1 MSTETV
7 VVIVMVLLI
16 LAALPSWPHS
26 RDWGYGPS
34 GVLMVIGVI
43 VLAFL
48 LFGDGGFRGRGGDA
62 DVSRPAGRGADIE
75 GAAEEVGDGLKEAG
89 RDIKRTVQD
98 ATD

>member
-1 MSTETV
+1 MSTETLIIIAL
-7 VVIVMVLLI
+7 VILI

-34 GVLMVIGVI
+34 GILMIIGVI
-43 VLAFL
+43 VLAFI
-48 LFGDGGFRGRGGDA
+48 LFGDGGLRRGGSDA
-62 DVSRPAGRGADIE
+62 NISRPAGRGADIE

-89 RDIKRTVQD
+89 RDLKRTVQD